1 MKKDDVYRDIRYRIM
16 SGEYIL
22 NHAIPAERDLTSMFH
37 VSRVTVRSAIKALV
51 DEGVLE
57 RNGRCG
63 TIVRAVPYPER
74 EKENNRSKTILYVYF
89 SSIAGLRIEQD
100 AETGVI
106 YRGVE
111 AYANRAGYSLM
122 VQSEENYSLHGVPKF
137 VDGVIVGGK
146 DLLGHVLEIRQR
158 GIPVVALSLTPKV
171 DADMVCWDDF
181 GAGQSAALRAAELGH
196 REVCLT
202 ALQYQGEDYLQPSFR
217 RRIAGFLD
225 IAHETGLAVH
235 RRIIHESEHQDD
247 NELRRRLRRLKQETG
262 VTMFVDCSG
271 QDPDIF
277 SGTPAIS
284 VGAIQMRPHP
294 TTDFFFC
301 DHERVGYLAAE
312 RLAAVMSNATTDRL
326 RLLIPIKTRLV
337 LKKLKPGM

>member
-1 MKKDDVYRDIRYRIM
+1 MKKNDVYQDIRYRIM

-22 NHAIPAERDLTSMFH
+22 NHAIPAERDLTSIFH

-51 DEGVLE
+51 EEGVLE
-57 RNGRCG
+57 RSGRRG

-89 SSIAGLRIEQD
+89 SSIAGIRIEQD

-122 VQSEENYSLHGVPKF
+122 VQSEENYSLHGVPNF

-146 DLLGHVLEIRQR
+146 DLLGHVLEIRRR

-181 GAGQSAALRAAELGH
+181 GAGQSAALRIAELGH

-225 IAHETGLAVH
+225 IAHEEGLTVH
-235 RRIIHESEHQDD
+235 RWIIHESEHRDD
-247 NELRRRLRRLKQETG
+247 SELRRRLRRLKQETG
-262 VTMFVDCSG
+262 VTAFVDCSG

-277 SGTPAIS
+277 DGIPAVSI
-284 VGAIQMRPHP
+284 GAIQMRPHP

-301 DHERVGYLAAE
+301 DHERLGYLAAE
-312 RLAAVMSNATTDRL
+312 RLAAVMNNATTDRL